1 MIRLSILYIVNDG
14 STDQTA
20 RVLSEIK
27 DSRIIIVDRDICRGV
42 SQARNLGLSLA
53 RGDLCYVC

>member
-1 MIRLSILYIVNDG
+1 MMGLRIKQREY
-14 STDQTA
+14 
-20 RVLSEIK
+20 LSEIK